1 MEDTQEKLDNTVR
14 ITIALPLAL
23 SIKLEADK
31 QITNDSRSSWIRKAI
46 EEKLSRAKDE
56 LSVQDKVKFL
66 EEKVAK
72 LEGIK

>member
-46 EEKLSRAKDE
+46 EEKLCRAKDE